1 MLRSFFQKFPI
12 LVLSLLV
19 VSCGYNF
26 QGSGSILPADVKTV
40 EIPLAINDTVR
51 IGIGEYLTEQ
61 LRTRFD
67 QYGAVK
73 VVDRDGDAI
82 LKSRITKVQ
91 RSTSGVSSKTD
102 IALEGYLTVTLSAEL
117 RKKTGQLLWRRTDM
131 EITENFAEVSD
142 TVITSGSDFAS
153 GSIDTNTLSG
163 LTERE
168 VSRGQQE
175 QTLET
180 LLDEAARRIYLDAVA
195 PDF

>member
-1 MLRSFFQKFPI
+1 MIRSFLTI
-12 LVLSLLV
+12 VLLSL

-40 EIPLAINDTVR
+40 EIPLTINDTVR

-73 VVDRDGDAI
+73 VVERDGDAI
-82 LKSRITKVQ
+82 LKTRITKVE
-91 RSTSGVSSKTD
+91 RSTSGVSSKTN
-102 IALEGYLTVTLSAEL
+102 IALEGYLTVTISAEL
-117 RKKTGQLLWRRTDM
+117 RKRTGQLLWRRTDM
-131 EITENFAEVSD
+131 QITENFAETQD
-142 TVITSGSDFAS
+142 TVISSSSDFAS
-153 GSIDTNTLSG
+153 GSIDRNTLSG